1 MLRRWATHPQLGHL
15 VLSVNVSPKQY
26 LQPNFVPEIQQML
39 AETEISPQHL
49 KLELT
54 ESMLVD
60 NVEDIIAKMEALREV
75 GICFSLDDFGTGYS
89 SLSYLKRFPFDQLKI
104 DQSFVR
110 DMLNGHD
117 HESIVNAIISL
128 GQSLQLEI
136 LAEGVETEAQLNVLK
151 DLGCEIFQGYYFT
164 RPLTLDAFEAWVAQP
179 GKPAKNTATAQ
190 AVST

>member
-1 MLRRWATHPQLGHL
+1 MLT
-15 VLSVNVSPKQY
+15 
-26 LQPNFVPEIQQML
+26 
-39 AETEISPQHL
+39 ETGIDPGNL

-60 NVEDIIAKMEALREV
+60 NVEDIIAKMAALKQIGV
-75 GICFSLDDFGTGYS
+75 CFSLDDFGTGYS
-89 SLSYLKRFPFDQLKI
+89 SLSYLKRLPFDQLKI

-128 GQSLQLEI
+128 AQSLQLEI

-164 RPLTLDAFEAWVAQP
+164 RPLALDAFEAWVAQP
-179 GKPAKNTATAQ
+179 PLSAKHQ
-190 AVST
+190 AVLQAS